1 MAQSG
6 RTPRTKTCQAEHS
19 CLPKPKLH
27 PLTASI
33 TAGVQGVTLS
43 CLGWGEQSCGLA
55 PGAAR
60 APSSPCCWSLPALTW
75 SPSSSATKTS
85 VHTCARSQLLTCTYR
100 CIYAHPPPRTWL
112 TRSQLST
119 EGLLLEKLPK
129 EKIIMCSSLCY
140 FSPWN
145 IGLWCLFFFNSRR
158 LSSYFLVSLSIVFSL
173 S

>member
-1 MAQSG
+1 MHLDLTKNSFPCSSTPILQNHTNQSNLSLQDHHTVPGLWMAQSG
-6 RTPRTKTCQAEHS
+6 RTPHTKTCQAEHS

-33 TAGVQGVTLS
+33 TAGQGVTLS

-85 VHTCARSQLLTCTYR
+85 VHTCARSQLLTCTCR
-100 CIYAHPPPRTWL
+100 CIYAHPPPKT
-112 TRSQLST
+112 
-119 EGLLLEKLPK
+119 
-129 EKIIMCSSLCY
+129 
-140 FSPWN
+140 
-145 IGLWCLFFFNSRR
+145 
-158 LSSYFLVSLSIVFSL
+158 
-173 S
+173 